1 MKVDKVTMQKELSR
15 TRKTLNQAERD
26 LEAYRLHLQEIQE
39 KVKRKHLDE
48 ATREEL
54 SSLREAIRRKEVEIA
69 GLRQELDAAEVQ
81 KEELENLRAD
91 VDDQEAEL
99 REKDRAIEL
108 RDEEIVGD
116 GRISGKPR
124 AYEM

>member
-1 MKVDKVTMQKELSR
+1 MQKELSR